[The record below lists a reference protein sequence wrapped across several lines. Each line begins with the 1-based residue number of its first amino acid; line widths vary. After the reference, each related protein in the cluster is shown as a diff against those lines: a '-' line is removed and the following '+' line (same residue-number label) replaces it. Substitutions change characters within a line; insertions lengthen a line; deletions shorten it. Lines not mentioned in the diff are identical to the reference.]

1 MDFNELCSIFSGDIM
16 KYNIGDVVQMNSMWD
31 NRYGV
36 IINVDYDADNDMK
49 YPVYR
54 ILIQTNPVPK
64 WLSEVTIVR
73 KIE

>member
-1 MDFNELCSIFSGDIM
+1 M
-16 KYNIGDVVQMNSMWD
+16 KYNIGDVVQLTHVWD
-31 NRYGV
+31 NLYGI

>member
-1 MDFNELCSIFSGDIM
+1 M
-16 KYNIGDVVQMNSMWD
+16 KYNIGDVVQLSNIWD
-31 NRYGV
+31 NLYG
-36 IINVDYDADNDMK
+36 IIVDADYDADNDMK

-54 ILIQTNPVPK
+54 IIVQGNPEPK